1 MKQLI
6 TNFCTCGFGGWCLE
20 CFWTGLHS
28 LFHKDKHILCRTSY
42 WMFPI
47 YGAAAFLAPLFRK
60 IKHAPVV
67 IRGILYTILIFLGEY
82 ISGALLKKHNACPWD
97 YSKAKFNIKGII
109 RLDYAPAWFLTG
121 LIFEHLINRNSQQ

>member
-1 MKQLI
+1 MKQLAK
-6 TNFCTCGFGGWCLE
+6 NFCTCGFGGWCLE

-28 LFHKDKHILCRTSY
+28 LFHKDKHILCKTSY

-47 YGAAAFLAPLFRK
+47 YGAAALLTPLFRR
-60 IKHAPVV
+60 IKHTPV
-67 IRGILYTILIFLGEY
+67 ILRGTLYTILIFLGEY
-82 ISGALLKKHNACPWD
+82 ISGSFLKKHNACPWD

-121 LIFEHLINRNSQQ
+121 LIFERLIDRNP